1 MASNLTQR
9 QNSTKPELY
18 KSGQRN
24 DHFQNTNSIGTII
37 SIMNSI
43 DGQQDFWSRDAI
55 QKD

>member
-37 SIMNSI
+37 LIMNSI
-43 DGQQDFWSRDAI
+43 DGQQDFWSRDTI